1 MPYVPGSGPEFVKF
15 GPGKLYIAPIGTAE
29 PADLTAAWNAAWI
42 YAGYTDA
49 GHTFTYTP
57 SYENIEV
64 AETLLPIA
72 KVATAQEYTLEFAFA
87 EITARA
93 VQIALNG
100 GTITASG
107 TGATAI
113 DKFEPLAFG
122 TTETRVMIGWQSD
135 PGDERWVWRRCLQTG
150 TVAIAR
156 QRGAAKGTIPV
167 NFSLE
172 TPSGGAKPFMSIT
185 KSTLTVT

>member
-1 MPYVPGSGPEFVKF
+1 MSRWRPDARERLKLAAHELFAEQGFAATTVP
-15 GPGKLYIAPIGTAE
+15 
-29 PADLTAAWNAAWI
+29 
-42 YAGYTDA
+42 
-49 GHTFTYTP
+49 
-57 SYENIEV
+57 
-64 AETLLPIA
+64 
-72 KVATAQEYTLEFAFA
+72 

-107 TGATAI
+107 TGATSI

-122 TTETRVMIGWQSD
+122 VTETRVMIGWQSD

-185 KSTLTVT
+185 KSTATIT